1 MGTFRVPMDI
11 GDPQGQNFETVD
23 ALVDTGAAYTIL
35 PASALQRLGIVPHR
49 TGRFQFADGRNR
61 EFQMGRT
68 WVRVGDASEITLVI
82 FGEENVAPIMGAYTM
97 EALGLMPDPIN
108 QKLIPVDV
116 EPLMTF
122 RTS

>member
-11 GDPQGQNFETVD
+11 GDPEGQRFETVD

-35 PASALQRLGIVPHR
+35 PASALHRLGVLPHR
-49 TGRFQFADGRNR
+49 TGRFQFADGRYG

-68 WVRVGDASEITLVI
+68 WVRIGDVSEITLVI
-82 FGEENVAPIMGAYTM
+82 FGDESVAPIMGAYTM
-97 EALGLMPDPIN
+97 EGLGLMPDPIN

-116 EPLMTF
+116 EPLMTH